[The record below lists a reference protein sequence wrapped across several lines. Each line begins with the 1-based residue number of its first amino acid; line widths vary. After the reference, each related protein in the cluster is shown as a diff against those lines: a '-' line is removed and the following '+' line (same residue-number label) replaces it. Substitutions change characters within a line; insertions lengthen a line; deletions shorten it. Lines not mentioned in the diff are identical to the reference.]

1 MNRQIGEGAQ
11 KPNPSSVHADQGK
24 VQTDAMLRLLQ
35 LEADIRSVETEHEL
49 LFHMANESRNV
60 LAFRQAFVLR
70 RRRRWR
76 LAVVS
81 SVSTFDRNAPL
92 NLAIVQFAES
102 LRTTASEDQAV
113 SVDLSEYSDTDTL
126 KMHPFRYALWLPMRT
141 RQNKLYAGL
150 LLLREA
156 PWPKA
161 IVPLAERVV
170 ATYGHAW
177 EALSGRK
184 LNRQTIVSRRILLPV
199 FAAALLSLGLF
210 KAPLTVL
217 APSEVTG
224 RDRVTVAA
232 AITGVVEEVTVSP
245 NSLVEAGTLLARY
258 DDTEL
263 RNALEIA
270 DRETIVARAQLEK
283 LQNASFSDQL
293 AAREL
298 KIAEAELELALAES
312 ALARDRLARV
322 EIRSS
327 RAGLVVF
334 EDARDLIGRPVSVGE
349 RLMEIVDPDDLEFTI
364 RLPVS
369 DSIMLEDGARVR
381 VFQDSNPL
389 NPVSAV
395 LSRRSYRATFREDG
409 SFAYT
414 LTATGN
420 SENIGSLRLGAQG
433 TAQLF
438 GDRHTLFFIV
448 FRRPISW
455 VRQRFGF

>member
-92 NLAIVQFAES
+92 NLAIVQFAEA
-102 LRTTASEDQAV
+102 LRTTASEDQVV

-141 RQNKLYAGL
+141 RQDKLYAGL
-150 LLLREA
+150 LLLRET

-245 NSLVEAGTLLARY
+245 NSLVEAGTLLAVR
-258 DDTEL
+258 
-263 RNALEIA
+263 RHIKWG
-270 DRETIVARAQLEK
+270 IRA
-283 LQNASFSDQL
+283 A
-293 AAREL
+293 
-298 KIAEAELELALAES
+298 
-312 ALARDRLARV
+312 
-322 EIRSS
+322 
-327 RAGLVVF
+327 
-334 EDARDLIGRPVSVGE
+334 
-349 RLMEIVDPDDLEFTI
+349 
-364 RLPVS
+364 
-369 DSIMLEDGARVR
+369 
-381 VFQDSNPL
+381 
-389 NPVSAV
+389 
-395 LSRRSYRATFREDG
+395 
-409 SFAYT
+409 
-414 LTATGN
+414 
-420 SENIGSLRLGAQG
+420 
-433 TAQLF
+433 
-438 GDRHTLFFIV
+438 
-448 FRRPISW
+448 
-455 VRQRFGF
+455 